1 VYLPYVFKELVKR
14 KGRSITNLLAVT
26 VLVALPIIL
35 TSIINGY
42 TTAVYLPF
50 QDVGADMIVQ
60 KSVTSADAPTGSLR
74 LPFGRGLFPANQVSA
89 VAAVP
94 HVAAVSPALALWQFD
109 NGKFI
114 SIEGI
119 EPTSFVGTRLKAG
132 IATGR
137 FLESDDRDK
146 VVLEKHFAKFYS
158 LKVGNN
164 LKVGDA
170 TFEVIGTV
178 AVAGESQV
186 SAQNIYMNLADTQ
199 RLLGTADYSQ
209 LYLRMDS
216 LSSENA
222 VRSQIARLDP
232 QAVTTSANSIATS
245 LSNAVSIYQR
255 FQVLGAAIL
264 ALIVAFI
271 LFQVSVTGLLE
282 RRREVGVMQTVGW
295 TGKNVSRQV
304 IAEVVLSTLGG
315 CIVGLGASAAAVSAV
330 GSVSVQANLPGSLSN
345 DLTTLSAP
353 LALSLTSAV
362 EFSVFALVVSLVV
375 SLFVVRRLFGMKPLA
390 NIRN

>member
-1 VYLPYVFKELVKR
+1 
-14 KGRSITNLLAVT
+14 
-26 VLVALPIIL
+26 
-35 TSIINGY
+35 
-42 TTAVYLPF
+42 
-50 QDVGADMIVQ
+50 
-60 KSVTSADAPTGSLR
+60 
-74 LPFGRGLFPANQVSA
+74 VSA

-114 SIEGI
+114 SVEGI
-119 EPTSFVGTRLKAG
+119 DPASFVGTRLKAG

-158 LKVGNN
+158 LKVGSN

-170 TFEVIGTV
+170 TFQVVGTV

-216 LSSENA
+216 LSSEDA

-232 QAVTTSANSIATS
+232 QAVTTSANSIAAS

-295 TGKNVSRQV
+295 TGRDVSRQV
-304 IAEVVLSTLGG
+304 VAEVVLNTLGG
-315 CIVGLGASAAAVSAV
+315 CILGLVASLAVVSAI

-375 SLFVVRRLFGMKPLA
+375 SLFIVRRISGMKPLA